1 MLYGMATLFFNLN
14 STKFNCPTFTTQLC
28 MFAFVPLC
36 VSKRWWVSMKLFRRF
51 RENSFLKCKCSCTC
65 QWGLWLNPV
74 NKKANSSSPLSH
86 PSTRGSDTHILS
98 FAFWGK
104 RVWNM
109 SLNISLWKLSGM
121 YSHTENPFDILR
133 TNNRAITVNDLRVCV
148 CACEYVLES
157 LHWSRP
163 WQVILAWHHSHEWRP
178 SILQHCESLFFKTF
192 LFQLNFLFVVDRQ

>member
-1 MLYGMATLFFNLN
+1 MAWQHCFSIWTAHSL
-14 STKFNCPTFTTQLC
+14 T
-28 MFAFVPLC
+28 VPPSQHSCACLHSFHC
-36 VSKRWWVSMKLFRRF
+36 VSANADESVWSYLDVLG
-51 RENSFLKCKCSCTC
+51 ENSFLKCKCSCSC

-133 TNNRAITVNDLRVCV
+133 TNNRAIIVNDLRVCV
-148 CACEYVLES
+148 CVHVSMYWRACIGADPGKWYWNGTIHMNGVLPLYNIVGAFS
-157 LHWSRP
+157 SRRFYFS
-163 WQVILAWHHSHEWRP
+163 WILP
-178 SILQHCESLFFKTF
+178 L
-192 LFQLNFLFVVDRQ
+192 